1 MAECGFLWY
10 QPGMRRNARSITA
23 SPEIVKHIDG
33 LTEANFKLLTQLIEW
48 LAGHEKQHTKYR
60 MAMLNRLT
68 RMEAAISLL
77 VVGQLG
83 LQQGKA
89 EWFREDRLRADS
101 KWAEDYI
108 TKHSDKLGLEM
119 IRYIYGKEPA
129 PESRR
134 DRRRRWW
141 GWEI

>member
-1 MAECGFLWY
+1 
-10 QPGMRRNARSITA
+10 MRRNAKSITT

-33 LTEANFKLLTQLIEW
+33 LTEANFKLLTELIEW

-60 MAMLNRLT
+60 MAMMNRLT
-68 RMEAAISLL
+68 RMEATISFLL
-77 VVGQLG
+77 VGQLG

-89 EWFREDRLRADS
+89 EWFRADKLEADS

-108 TKHSDKLGLEM
+108 SQQSAKLGMEM
-119 IRYIYGKEPA
+119 IRYIYGKDQA
-129 PESRR
+129 PETKL